1 MITKNMVKEG
11 YKKGIIKLIP
21 SPNYDGIVCKIGD
34 YWFYFGGIT
43 AEEYDDVDE
52 YKSVVLESD
61 IVNDIYEVLND
72 FFCYG
77 DFIDEYVYYEYYLK
91 EHGIKV
97 D

>member
-43 AEEYDDVDE
+43 AEECDDVDE

-77 DFIDEYVYYEYYLK
+77 DCIDEYVYYEHYLK
-91 EHGIKV
+91 EHGIKE